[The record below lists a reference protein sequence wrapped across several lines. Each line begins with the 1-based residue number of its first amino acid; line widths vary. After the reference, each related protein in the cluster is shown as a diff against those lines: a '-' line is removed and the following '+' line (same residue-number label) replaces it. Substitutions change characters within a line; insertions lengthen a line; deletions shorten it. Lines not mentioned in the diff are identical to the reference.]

1 MKVNKGLGIV
11 RGIQFF
17 AEVEGPKL

>member
-11 RGIQFF
+11 RGTQFF